1 MQPELPLASKLA
13 QIKSWLG
20 VGSINIFGLP
30 MSGKDTVGVRLAEAL
45 GGKMLSSGMIIRA
58 MESATSQHLTDAG
71 ELVPSDV
78 FSQWVLPYFSRP
90 ELKDSPLILS
100 SIGRWSGEENSVILE
115 AEKSGHPIKAVLLL
129 NISEADVLRRR
140 AASVSLGDRGSRA
153 DDKELSVFNTRLK
166 EFRDKTAPVILHYD
180 NLGLLVS
187 INADASRDEVFV
199 NADNALFAFSQKQ
212 SQK

>member
-153 DDKELSVFNTRLK
+153 DDKELSVVNTRLK

-199 NADNALFAFSQKQ
+199 NAVNALFAFSQKQ

>member
-129 NISEADVLRRR
+129 NIS
-140 AASVSLGDRGSRA
+140 
-153 DDKELSVFNTRLK
+153 
-166 EFRDKTAPVILHYD
+166 
-180 NLGLLVS
+180 
-187 INADASRDEVFV
+187 
-199 NADNALFAFSQKQ
+199 
-212 SQK
+212 

>member
-199 NADNALFAFSQKQ
+199 NAVNALFAFSQKQ